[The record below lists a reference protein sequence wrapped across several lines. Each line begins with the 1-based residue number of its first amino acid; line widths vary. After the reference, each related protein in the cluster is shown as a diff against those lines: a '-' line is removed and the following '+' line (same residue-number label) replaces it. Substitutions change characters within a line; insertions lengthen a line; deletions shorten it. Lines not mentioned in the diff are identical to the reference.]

1 MYKKIL
7 VPLDGSESAEAAIP
21 LAVAICQATVGRL
34 CLVHVDDPGPIGQAQ
49 LPSSEKYLDRA
60 AESASNALNES
71 VDTAVIQAREAH
83 TSKSETAA
91 HIAEYAGE
99 HGYDLIVASTSG
111 RSGLQRVFAGS
122 VAEAL
127 LWVTPCPVLFCG
139 PQSSGHVIREGPNPI
154 RKLLIALDQTTLSED
169 ILDEAVAFAKAM
181 NAEVILVHVVQ
192 PMRAQATVMGMELSV
207 FSPDEWKE
215 LNERADAYLARVTQQ
230 LAAAGV
236 NAASEKVE
244 TNDIAGAIL
253 DVAERLSV
261 DTIALASTAPHR
273 LTRALFGSE
282 ADRLIRNAP
291 CPVLVIRSAP

>member
-1 MYKKIL
+1 
-7 VPLDGSESAEAAIP
+7 
-21 LAVAICQATVGRL
+21 
-34 CLVHVDDPGPIGQAQ
+34 
-49 LPSSEKYLDRA
+49 
-60 AESASNALNES
+60 
-71 VDTAVIQAREAH
+71 
-83 TSKSETAA
+83 
-91 HIAEYAGE
+91 
-99 HGYDLIVASTSG
+99 
-111 RSGLQRVFAGS
+111 
-122 VAEAL
+122 
-127 LWVTPCPVLFCG
+127 
-139 PQSSGHVIREGPNPI
+139 
-154 RKLLIALDQTTLSED
+154 LIALDQTTLSED
-169 ILDEAVAFAKAM
+169 ILDEAVAFAKDM

-207 FSPDEWKE
+207 FSPDEWRE

-291 CPVLVIRSAP
+291 CPVLVIRSSP